1 MASRFPRTGLL
12 GAFLVCLLLGSS
24 VAGVAPVGAQQGG
37 NSGQVIGQPELD
49 VFTNTKEFEPG
60 TEAELRLGISNRGD
74 VDQGGPSQYEQRVT
88 TARGLTVDVRAGS
101 APIEVNTGTVG
112 VGNVPTGTSPVD
124 PIGITVSDD
133 AEPGTY
139 RVPVTLSYAYTRGV
153 SYDTYGAEYRDFERE
168 ETQYVTIRVRD
179 QARFAVVNRS
189 TSAQIGSTGSL
200 SVTVENVGSRAASE
214 ASATATSRSDELTFG
229 SGSASSTA
237 QLGAWEPGE
246 RRTIDYVVG
255 LADDAA
261 LREYTV
267 DLSVDYTDHNGIA
280 RTSETLNV
288 GVDPRDEQRFAL
300 RNVSASLRV
309 GEDGTLRATV
319 VNTGPDPVRDPV
331 VRFASSNPNVQ
342 VDSPEY
348 AIGDLAPGERAPVA
362 YAVAVSD
369 AASASVQQFN
379 LTVEYRTERGDVER
393 SDGLTTNAEIGAQR
407 DRFVVTVANDTVRAG
422 GSRALTV
429 RVTNNGDEPLTNVE
443 AKAFVR
449 DPLGSDDDEG
459 IVPSLAPGETDEFTI
474 ALSAGGSALEKRY
487 PVSFDFQYELP
498 DGDTE
503 VSQTYTVPVTVV
515 QSSGGGP
522 PIALIGG
529 VVLVVAIAAF
539 VLWRRRRE

>member
-1 MASRFPRTGLL
+1 MTGRAPRTGLL

-24 VAGVAPVGAQQGG
+24 VVGVAPVGAQQAG

-101 APIEVNTGTVG
+101 APVEVNTGTVG

-139 RVPVTLSYAYTRGV
+139 RVPITLSYAYTRGV

-200 SVTVENVGSRAASE
+200 SVTVENVGNRAASE

-309 GEDGTLRATV
+309 GEDGTLRGTV
-319 VNTGPDPVRDPV
+319 VNTGPNPVRDPV
-331 VRFASSNPNVQ
+331 VRFASGNPNVQ

-515 QSSGGGP
+515 QSSSGGP
-522 PIALIGG
+522 PIAPIGG

>member
-1 MASRFPRTGLL
+1 MFGRPLRTALL
-12 GAFLVCLLLGSS
+12 GAFLACLLLGSS
-24 VAGVAPVGAQQGG
+24 VAGVAPVGAQQAG
-37 NSGQVIGQPELD
+37 NSGQVIGNPELD

-60 TEAELRLGISNRGD
+60 TEATLRLGVSNRGD
-74 VDQGGPSQYEQRVT
+74 VEQGGPSQYEQRVT
-88 TARGLTVDVRAGS
+88 TARGLTVDARAGS

-133 AEPGTY
+133 ADPGTY
-139 RVPVTLSYAYTRGV
+139 RVPITLSYAYTRSV
-153 SYDTYGAEYRDFERE
+153 SYDAYGAEYRDFERE
-168 ETQYVTIRVRD
+168 ETQYVTVRVRD

-189 TSAQIGSTGSL
+189 TSAQVGSTGSL
-200 SVTVENVGSRAASE
+200 SVTVENVGTRAASE

-246 RRTIDYVVG
+246 RRTVEYVVG

-267 DLSVDYTDHNGIA
+267 DLAVDYTDHNGIA
-280 RTSETLNV
+280 RTSQTLNV
-288 GVDPRDEQRFAL
+288 GVDPRAEQAFAL
-300 RNVSASLRV
+300 DDVSTSLRV

-331 VRFASSNPNVQ
+331 VRFSSNDPNVH
-342 VDSPEY
+342 VDSAEY
-348 AIGDLAPGERAPVA
+348 ALGDLAPGERAPVS
-362 YAVAVSD
+362 YTVAVSD
-369 AASASVQQFN
+369 AASASVQQFT
-379 LTVEYRTERGDVER
+379 LTVEYRNQRGDVER
-393 SDGLTTNAEIGAQR
+393 SDGLTTNAEVAPQR
-407 DRFVVTVANDTVRAG
+407 DRFVVAVANDTVRAG

-429 RVTNNGDEPLTNVE
+429 RVTNNGDEPLRNVE
-443 AKAFVR
+443 AKAFVQ

-487 PVSFDFQYELP
+487 PVSVDFQYELP

-503 VSQTYTVPVTVV
+503 VSRTYTVPVTVA

-522 PIALIGG
+522 PLTLVGG
-529 VVLVVAIAAF
+529 AVLVVAVVGF